1 MNEAEKQLFHS
12 CRKLLESNVDPIM
25 VLDGLYQ
32 HGYLSGNQRK
42 IIYEISRTNQD
53 RTYIWKALLLLI
65 PGSCELECVLNVL
78 LDAGYSEIAMAIGQ
92 KLRMSIVPSAQ
103 DLRIHRTNTGDSSQ
117 RFAQK
122 LFMNFKINTHN
133 NAFVNPRTYCHEES
147 QKYKIQLEGYNG
159 VDDDV
164 RRGIADKYAAC
175 LLAEID
181 SHIMLYTRQFPTC
194 DLIKRL
200 KLLIPETSN
209 SNITQ
214 LSYDSRLAMSC
225 ALAGKE
231 GEAEDHLQS
240 AMGLSFFIGR
250 CVEISNL
257 LYIYV
262 FSLLSAYEKCPTQKL
277 RDKIIHIA
285 ELGLQSVEDETDS
298 IREFWV
304 RIFTLRIVYCLLGLS
319 YRGDPIY
326 GIIIHRFNI
335 RKAKQLLTDIDK
347 QWEKME
353 SRRKIMYY
361 VAKAR
366 IAELEHNY
374 GYIDSVLHFLSLAIN
389 IGNEGEYGETQFV
402 KLYALH
408 FSPSLHQD
416 QQSSVNSEKNSH
428 LFTTSNENNPL
439 KDIDDQKADISSDP
453 TEYSHSHTT
462 DKEILTVCEQEETNP
477 KVANLSYTDDIY
489 PTLSLFQSSNDTEHQ
504 ASDDSIL
511 CDDEMTAQKSP
522 VKSADDSLVVESPL
536 SSVVQTYGV
545 LKIYDNASITSVTKG
560 NNVLKSLNVTIL
572 PNEPDEINPLNP
584 NTIFETQVG
593 SDTDSTVLSENTD
606 PKLLTHDKHCTDS
619 TDITL
624 LTDSVGSRVL
634 TVNTNPTHITGPK
647 SLTDNTDPKALTD
660 NTDPKIS
667 TDNTDPKIATDNTD
681 PKISTDNTDPKAL
694 TDNTDLSSLTD
705 NTDPKISTD
714 NTDPKISTDNTDPK
728 ISTDNANPKSMT
740 DIKNFAVLGKN
751 DTEETFRKTTMASPK
766 NDDSDNLRMHNQ
778 DSLNHDSLPFQDIHK
793 FDKQQ

>member
-12 CRKLLESNVDPIM
+12 CRKLLESNVDPIT

-53 RTYIWKALLLLI
+53 RTYIWNALLLLI
-65 PGSCELECVLNVL
+65 PGSCELKCVLNVL
-78 LDAGYSEIAMAIGQ
+78 LDGGYSEIAMAIGQ

-304 RIFTLRIVYCLLGLS
+304 RLFTLRIVYCLLGLS

-416 QQSSVNSEKNSH
+416 QQSSVNSETNSH
-428 LFTTSNENNPL
+428 LFTTSNENNRL

-453 TEYSHSHTT
+453 AEYSHSHTT
-462 DKEILTVCEQEETNP
+462 DKEILTVCEQEETNQ

-504 ASDDSIL
+504 ASDYSIF

-545 LKIYDNASITSVTKG
+545 LKIYDNASFTSVTKM
-560 NNVLKSLNVTIL
+560 NNVDTVLKSLNVTIL
-572 PNEPDEINPLNP
+572 PNEPDEINLLNP

-667 TDNTDPKIATDNTD
+667 TDNTDPKI
-681 PKISTDNTDPKAL
+681 
-694 TDNTDLSSLTD
+694 
-705 NTDPKISTD
+705 STD
-714 NTDPKISTDNTDPK
+714 NTDPKISTNNTDPKISTDNANPK

-766 NDDSDNLRMHNQ
+766 NDDSDNLRIHNQ
-778 DSLNHDSLPFQDIHK
+778 DSLNDDSLPFQDIHK